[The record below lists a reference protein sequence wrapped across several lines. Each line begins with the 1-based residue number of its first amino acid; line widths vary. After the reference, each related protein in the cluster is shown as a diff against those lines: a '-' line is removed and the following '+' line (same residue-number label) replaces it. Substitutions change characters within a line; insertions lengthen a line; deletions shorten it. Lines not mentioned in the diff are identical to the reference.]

1 VPDAASAEDDDDDV
15 MVRLVVRLVLMM
27 LLLLLVE
34 VTIEA
39 DLNANA
45 LLNVPPPIDEAALI
59 AKNTEKLLI
68 RYEINE

>member
-1 VPDAASAEDDDDDV
+1 
-15 MVRLVVRLVLMM
+15 MM